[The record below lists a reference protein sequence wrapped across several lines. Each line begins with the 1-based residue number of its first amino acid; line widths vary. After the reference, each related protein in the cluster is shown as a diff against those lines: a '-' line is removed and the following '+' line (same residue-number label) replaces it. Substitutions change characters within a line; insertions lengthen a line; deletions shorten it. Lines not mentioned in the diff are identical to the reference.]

1 MFTKEQQISMLQRAA
16 RASNMDGHIVATPP
30 ATMAERAMTWF
41 GGKKNTPRKNSY
53 LYCDSVDACF
63 FYGPTDAPTVTFT
76 ARWVYGAKDLDRLSE
91 AANLIRTMLHNMNV
105 EAVLTNLATDG
116 EGNKNRDD

>member
-1 MFTKEQQISMLQRAA
+1 MFTKEQQKTMLHRAA
-16 RASNMDGHIVATPP
+16 RSSNMDGHIVATPP
-30 ATMAERAMTWF
+30 ATMAEYAMTRF
-41 GGKKNTPRKNSY
+41 GGKASTPRKNSY

-63 FYGPTDAPTVTFT
+63 FYGPTGAPTVTFT
-76 ARWVYGAKDLDRLSE
+76 ARWVYGTKDLDRLSE

-116 EGNKNRDD
+116 EGNKKRDD